1 MVGFDPTTC
10 HMQWV
15 FNAIGE
21 ATESHRWPL
30 HGHVCHVS
38 GRFQYPIFQAPFFLE
53 IADECVVWMICLG
66 KEIESDMAW
75 MRNFEK

>member
-15 FNAIGE
+15 FDAIGE

-30 HGHVCHVS
+30 HGYFCHVS

-53 IADECVVWMICLG
+53 VADDGSSSWSSLDILQDDGPSCFDVTG
-66 KEIESDMAW
+66 K
-75 MRNFEK
+75 